1 MSQTRDINV
10 VSTLTRKREEIE
22 RRIEAYREAIAQC
35 ERDLAAVTTTIG
47 MYAKDGYYRPNMS
60 LTRLFRRG
68 EVFRLATAA
77 LEAAGKPLDTRE
89 LALVIGEAKGLDIG
103 DKVIRKAL
111 ASNIINTLTQRAKR
125 GHLIR
130 NGYRNGVA
138 VWATKL

>member
-10 VSTLTRKREEIE
+10 VSTLIRKREEIE

-77 LEAAGKPLDTRE
+77 LEAAGRPLDTRE
-89 LALVIGEAKGLDIG
+89 LALAIGEAKGLDIG

-111 ASNIINTLTQRAKR
+111 ATNIINTLTQRARR
-125 GHLIR
+125 GQLRKTGH
-130 NGYRNGVA
+130 RNGVA
-138 VWATKL
+138 LWG